1 VSLNLP
7 DVIGHRGA
15 AGHAPENTLA
25 GIRRARSLGVGW
37 VEFDTKLTA
46 DGRCILFHDETLDR
60 TTDGAGRVAASTAA
74 EIERLDAGSW
84 FGAEFAGERVPGL
97 AQALA
102 VVIELGL
109 RPDIEIK
116 SCPGRETETARAVI
130 AEVRAAWPPGAPA
143 PLITSFKPECVAVA
157 RDAAPDWPRGILY
170 FDLPSDWR
178 AETERLDCRVLGC
191 LHSRL
196 SRGNVAEAA
205 RRGLA
210 TLAFTINDPAQAAAV
225 RNWGVDTIVSDYPD
239 RLRAVP

>member
-1 VSLNLP
+1 MSLDLP

-25 GIRRARSLGVGW
+25 GIRRAGALGIGW
-37 VEFDTKLTA
+37 VEFDAKLTA

-84 FGAEFAGERVPGL
+84 FGAEFAGERVPEL
-97 AQALA
+97 AQALETVRA
-102 VVIELGL
+102 LGL

-130 AEVRAAWPPGAPA
+130 AEAQARWPKDAPA

-170 FDLPSDWR
+170 FELPADWR
-178 AETERLDCRVLGC
+178 AETERLGCRVLGC
-191 LHSRL
+191 LHGRL
-196 SRGNVAEAA
+196 SRAVIAEAA

-210 TLAFTINDPAQAAAV
+210 TLAFTVNDPAQAAAL
-225 RNWGVDTIVSDYPD
+225 RNRGVGTIVSDYPE
-239 RLRAVP
+239 RMRGNP